1 MVNKVTYFSIIVHA
15 FSQHYHNRPS
25 SQKMS
30 LINKTFKNIFSQ
42 KTNFWTKNHRSP
54 FLLTACECRL
64 FIHSNRKIY
73 LLMYILCGYL

>member
-54 FLLTACECRL
+54 FLLTACERRL
-64 FIHSNRKIY
+64 FIHSNRNKEK
-73 LLMYILCGYL
+73 LKFTLT